1 MKAYHAF
8 LVSHVAYAFPFL
20 KLSKVEIK
28 KIDVMLRKGLKT
40 ALGLPNSTSNK
51 KLEQLWLHNTAEET
65 FEAQRTAQITRL
77 STTQAGHRILRD
89 AGIRPIFQPEEK
101 TKLTNDTVGALLLS
115 AGLVALLR
123 PELEISHALLDDD
136 SGRPP
141 AEVAGFYVV
150 SGCMLL
156 LIATLGCGGSCG
168 ERYGWMVVYV
178 SVLSL
183 VTVALV
189 VYLGLQLDTCIKER
203 VCTKNFDVNSRR
215 HWSILVQALA
225 VFVLVCTKNFDVNSR
240 RHWSILVQALAVFV
254 LVSGIMQYSTGEAGE
269 SCMGVDVE
277 AFAIVT
283 WHFSL

>member
-1 MKAYHAF
+1 MAP
-8 LVSHVAYAFPFL
+8 VARYL
-20 KLSKVEIK
+20 LLTTNV
-28 KIDVMLRKGLKT
+28 T
-40 ALGLPNSTSNK
+40 
-51 KLEQLWLHNTAEET
+51 LW
-65 FEAQRTAQITRL
+65 
-77 STTQAGHRILRD
+77 
-89 AGIRPIFQPEEK
+89 
-101 TKLTNDTVGALLLS
+101 TVGALLLS

-225 VFVLVCTKNFDVNSR
+225 VFVLLVTLTLATTVCCKARAR
-240 RHWSILVQALAVFV
+240 RGYLAVP
-254 LVSGIMQYSTGEAGE
+254 L
-269 SCMGVDVE
+269 
-277 AFAIVT
+277 
-283 WHFSL
+283 